1 MHTLVKK
8 SLSLFF
14 ALTLLFSPLA
24 APLIAP
30 KAEAQLGGAI
40 AGCLSG
46 YLTGLIG
53 AFLSFFEV
61 SVSNAKGD
69 IKECMDAIGWALAK
83 TLLAKLTDSIINW
96 INNGFDG
103 NPFYIGDP
111 GSFFKNIIKD
121 ELKIALDDL
130 KRIGNYYF
138 DIMRQEAIL
147 KARTTLRDK
156 LDSNLDADIVR
167 GLCGYAEYEAE
178 EFCSQQ
184 LSPESRYELSRSFT
198 EGYIPFQWSTWDS
211 LTQNC
216 GNNYFCSGTA
226 ALNYQL
232 DLRQERI
239 QNENNTLNRSGGFLN
254 QEVCKDPGFERDL
267 ADWQAE
273 IDSYSAPTTGD
284 DFVGPPEPGTEI
296 DPSTLP
302 EKPVCREKIIRTPGR
317 MIADKL
323 THSLGTNDRQLELA
337 DELNESIAA
346 IFDAL
351 IGKLIK
357 DGLASFKNSDADFDE
372 DGNYTGDDEY
382 YRANFSENNGF
393 EYDNINTILEK
404 DPEACEAAS
413 GTFDEELEV
422 CVFPEDSET
431 AGPPQFPW
439 TMSDGTIIEDDQG
452 FATLINANPA
462 KCIQIDELR
471 IKEGAEPCLTG
482 TSSGGGDDGGDNGD
496 NGDTGGIGDATLT
509 ISPSTLIVGGRT
521 TFTINKGPISS
532 IFEVVYRLNDDSD
545 LEFLTSGT
553 TDGTGSGSTTTT
565 TPNITASEVT
575 IIVDFDGETIK
586 QTVPVRR

>member
-14 ALTLLFSPLA
+14 TLTLLFSPLA

-30 KAEAQLGGAI
+30 KAEAQLGGVI

-53 AFLSFFEV
+53 AFLSFIEV
-61 SVSNAKGD
+61 PVSDAKGD
-69 IKECMDAIGWALAK
+69 IKECVDAIGWALAK

-103 NPFYIGDP
+103 NPFYVGDS
-111 GSFFKNIIKD
+111 GSFFKTIIKD
-121 ELKIALDDL
+121 ELQFALDDL
-130 KRIGNYYF
+130 KRTGTVYF
-138 DIMRQEAIL
+138 EILRQEAIYR
-147 KARTTLRDK
+147 ARLTLRDEIGFT
-156 LDSNLDADIVR
+156 LDSDIVTAI
-167 GLCGYAEYEAE
+167 CGYAEYEAE
-178 EFCSQQ
+178 EFCSEQ
-184 LSPESRYELSRSFT
+184 LTPESRYELSRAFT
-198 EGYIPFQWSTWDS
+198 QGYIPFQWSTWNS

-216 GNNYFCSGTA
+216 GNNIYCASSYA
-226 ALNYQL
+226 RDYALYQ
-232 DLRQERI
+232 RQEKV
-239 QNENNTLNRSGGFLN
+239 QQLSDTLNRSGGFLN

-273 IDSYSAPTTGD
+273 IDSYSTPTTGD
-284 DFVGPPEPGTEI
+284 DFVGPPAPGTEI

-302 EKPVCREKIIRTPGR
+302 EKPVCREKIVRTPGR
-317 MIADKL
+317 IIADKL
-323 THSLGTNDRQLELA
+323 TQNLGTTERQLEFA
-337 DELNESIAA
+337 DEINESIAA

-357 DGLASFKNSDADFDE
+357 DGLASFKNSDGDFDE

-393 EYDNINTILEK
+393 EYDNINTIFEK
-404 DPEACEAAS
+404 DPEVCEAGG

-422 CVFPEDSET
+422 CVFPEDSENT
-431 AGPPQFPW
+431 GPPQFPW
-439 TMSDGTIIEDDQG
+439 TMDDGTVIEDDQD
-452 FATLINANPA
+452 FATLINANPT

-471 IKEGAEPCLTG
+471 IKEGAEPCLIG
-482 TSSGGGDDGGDNGD
+482 TSSGGVNDGGDNGD

-521 TFTINKGPISS
+521 TFTIRNGPISS
-532 IFEVVYRLNDDSD
+532 IFEVAYRLDDDSD

-553 TDGTGSGSTTTT
+553 TDGTGSGLTATT
-565 TPNITASEVT
+565 TPNITASEIT
-575 IIVDFDGETIK
+575 IIIDLDGETIE